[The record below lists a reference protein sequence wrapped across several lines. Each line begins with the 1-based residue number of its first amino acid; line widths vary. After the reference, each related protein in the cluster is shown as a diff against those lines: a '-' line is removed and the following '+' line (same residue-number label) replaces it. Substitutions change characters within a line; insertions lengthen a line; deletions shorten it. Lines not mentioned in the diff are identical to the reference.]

1 MENKIKCVH
10 CRCSNY
16 LKKGFRNTINRGKI
30 QKYYCKECNKNFTQD
45 EGFYRMRNEPKK
57 ITKAVDL
64 YFSNL
69 SSRKVRNNFKRHE
82 EVNVS
87 HNSILTWARKY
98 TLKVNQ
104 YMSSLNPSSLSGE
117 CYADDTQVKVLGKRT
132 HFWVNVD
139 WGTRYISAT
148 HYSINS
154 HWTEAKEFISKT
166 TKFSNPQY
174 IQTDSA
180 MFYPKVFKKLFGRI
194 GHRKPI
200 IEHKVTNARRT
211 GKHNVRIETV
221 FSKIKDRVD
230 DFRGL
235 KALWSAPILL
245 TGIVLQHNFIENH
258 MSTGKLPCELAGL
271 NLEVGANRWLGLIKL
286 SSMNLDK

>member
-1 MENKIKCVH
+1 MVCEMKSVQCKY
-10 CRCSNY
+10 SNI
-16 LKKGFRNTINRGKI
+16 LKKGVRETSHRGKI
-30 QKYYCKECNKNFTQD
+30 QKYYCKECNKYFTQD
-45 EGFYRMRNEPKK
+45 EGFYRMRNNPKK
-57 ITKAVDL
+57 ITKAIDL

-69 SSRKVRNNFKRHE
+69 SSRKIRNNFKRHE
-82 EVNVS
+82 ETKISDISVLS
-87 HNSILTWARKY
+87 WARKY

-104 YMSSLNPSSLSGE
+104 YMSSLNPSSLSGQ
-117 CYADDTQVKVLGKRT
+117 CYADDTQVKVKGEKT

-154 HWTEAKEFISKT
+154 HWTEAREFIKKT
-166 TKFSNPQY
+166 TKYGNPQY

-180 MFYPKVFKKLFGRI
+180 MFYPKVFKSLFS
-194 GHRKPI
+194 RKGKGKSVV
-200 IEHKVTNARRT
+200 EHKMTNARRT

-258 MSTGKLPCELAGL
+258 MSTGKLPFELTGL
-271 NLEVGANRWLGLIKL
+271 NLEVGFNRWLGLIKL
-286 SSMNLDK
+286 LNL

>member
-1 MENKIKCVH
+1 MIKRVSCVH
-10 CRCSNY
+10 CKSCNT
-16 LKKGFRNTINRGKI
+16 LKKGVRETQNRGVL
-30 QKYYCKECNKNFTQD
+30 QKYHCKDCNKYFTEND
-45 EGFYRMRNEPKK
+45 GFYRMKNDPKK
-57 ITKAVDL
+57 ITKAIDL

-69 SSRKVRNNFKRHE
+69 SSRKVRNNFRRHE
-82 EVNVS
+82 ETNITHHTVLN
-87 HNSILTWARKY
+87 WARKY
-98 TLKVNQ
+98 ALKVNQ
-104 YMSSLNPSSLSGE
+104 YMSSLNPTSLSGE

-139 WGTRYISAT
+139 WKTRYISAT

-154 HWTEAKEFISKT
+154 HWNEAREFIKKT
-166 TKFSNPQY
+166 TKYGTPKY

-180 MFYPKVFKKLFGRI
+180 MFYPKVFKSLFSRKGR
-194 GHRKPI
+194 GKSLV
-200 IEHKVTNARRT
+200 EHKVTNARRT

-286 SSMNLDK
+286 SSNKL